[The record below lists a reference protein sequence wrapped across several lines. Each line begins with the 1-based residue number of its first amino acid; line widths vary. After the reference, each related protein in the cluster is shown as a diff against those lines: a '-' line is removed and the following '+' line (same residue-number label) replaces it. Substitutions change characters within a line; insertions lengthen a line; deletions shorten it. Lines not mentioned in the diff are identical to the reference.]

1 MVALLISHV
10 NTIRSRMIQNTRER
24 VLRKVPNGCLKIS
37 FNTSCTGKWPLKFPF
52 NSIFDDLGRHSFANS
67 LARVAI
73 CFAFVRRFVSK
84 LSPYL
89 QSSFDLEEKHKI
101 LRSKGAHNSQGITT
115 RKRRKIDSLSF
126 SACGADDE

>member
-1 MVALLISHV
+1 
-10 NTIRSRMIQNTRER
+10 MIQNTRER

-67 LARVAI
+67 LAHVAI
-73 CFAFVRRFVSK
+73 CFACVRRFVSK

-101 LRSKGAHNSQGITT
+101 SRSKGA
-115 RKRRKIDSLSF
+115 RKELQPEKEGKSIRCHFQRAERATSENVASYL
-126 SACGADDE
+126 